1 MFCVFLIL
9 LFFPYVFSRP
19 VSKSGFNRDVK
30 IWKTSFL
37 QYSNYFLSCLNQD
50 WKCPIFYLLQDD
62 YVNMT
67 IDYICTYYVLYRNI
81 MNYLI
86 IVNPNL
92 SLIRKMLCKNQLR
105 EHGSWGISL
114 AFSGSTPLLRDLRK
128 ASAETNILGSWD
140 SVENCRWIL
149 KPTRTPKSKD
159 FGVEKHGK
167 TTQSLS
173 VCFGEVDRKISDWFL
188 FLIRDGGPQ
197 LPRLKVQ
204 QPACARHSSGTA
216 VMSVTTRCKR
226 AGSGW
231 SLLTW
236 TWAAFSSDS
245 QWITW

>member
-1 MFCVFLIL
+1 
-9 LFFPYVFSRP
+9 
-19 VSKSGFNRDVK
+19 
-30 IWKTSFL
+30 
-37 QYSNYFLSCLNQD
+37 
-50 WKCPIFYLLQDD
+50 
-62 YVNMT
+62 
-67 IDYICTYYVLYRNI
+67 
-81 MNYLI
+81 
-86 IVNPNL
+86 
-92 SLIRKMLCKNQLR
+92 MLCQNQLR

-140 SVENCRWIL
+140 SVENWWIL
-149 KPTRTPKSKD
+149 KPTRTPKIAGGFWS
-159 FGVEKHGK
+159 GK

-188 FLIRDGGPQ
+188 FLIDGGPQ